1 MLGITK
7 CMLGITKCRHSRL
20 PGTAWVGLCILLAF
34 SLGLSACRA
43 NPPETVTPTPILAAP
58 TPVLNPQGLP
68 GGSLPTPPPP
78 RPETGCP
85 NADCVY
91 AHPTPPE
98 TAVFRLSLPT
108 PGLEPVSAW
117 RPPQY
122 PVPLALGEFDHFYF
136 ARPIAADVVNW
147 PIADYRYGG
156 TLLTPGI
163 THTGVDIPSNAGT
176 PILAAGPGVVTWAG
190 WGLFSGAPDNI
201 TDPYGMAVSIR
212 HDFGYHGQALYT
224 IYAHMRAVDVSVGQW
239 VNTGT
244 QLGEV
249 GDTGNA
255 TGPHLHFEVRLGKDS
270 FYFTRN
276 PELWLAPP
284 QGWGVL
290 AGRVTD
296 ENGNPSHS
304 LPVSIRSLA
313 TNQEWIVNTYGPQ
326 AVNADEYYAE
336 NMVISDLPAGE
347 YEVRITFSE
356 KTSDTINLTIRP
368 GRVTYF
374 VFQAGPGFIS
384 TSLPLAV
391 ITPVRFANSP
401 SKSQIVRNTATPQAT
416 PTKTH

>member
-1 MLGITK
+1 MKIK
-7 CMLGITKCRHSRL
+7 RRRSMPRL
-20 PGTAWVGLCILLAF
+20 HLLF
-34 SLGLSACRA
+34 WLIVMISGLGLSACGA
-43 NPPETVTPTPILAAP
+43 NPAAAATPYDLPGKSNRETLAASP
-58 TPVLNPQGLP
+58 TFVLNPQGLQ
-68 GGSLPTPPPP
+68 GGNLPIRQATIQ
-78 RPETGCP
+78 PEAGCP

-91 AHPTPPE
+91 ARPTPVQ
-98 TAVFRLSLPT
+98 TAAFRLSLPT
-108 PGLEPVSAW
+108 PGQEPISAW

-163 THTGVDIPSNAGT
+163 THTGVDIPTQAGT

-212 HDFGYHGQALYT
+212 HDFGYHGQPLYT
-224 IYAHMRAVDVSVGQW
+224 IYAHMRAVNVTVGQW
-239 VNTGT
+239 VNIGT
-244 QLGEV
+244 QIGEV

-255 TGPHLHFEVRLGKDS
+255 TGPHLHFEVRLGQDS

-290 AGRVTD
+290 AGRV
-296 ENGNPSHS
+296 ENDKGDLAHS
-304 LPVSIRSLA
+304 RPVNIRSLA

-326 AVNADEYYAE
+326 AVNADDYYAE

-347 YEVRITFSE
+347 YEIRITFSD
-356 KTSDTINLTIRP
+356 KISDRINLSIRP

-374 VFQAGPGFIS
+374 VYQAGPGFTS
-384 TSLPLAV
+384 TTLPVVA
-391 ITPVRFANSP
+391 TP
-401 SKSQIVRNTATPQAT
+401 TPQAT
-416 PTKTH
+416 PTKIPH